1 VPVSPYRYL
10 SHAYGRNHFTV
21 DRPFQVILQF
31 HLKTLPDLSRL
42 GEFAGTDL
50 YEVADYVD
58 KLGHPEHIMW
68 SVDGERVDRAWMAPS
83 EMRALEWLVK
93 EAGVI
98 RGPYRGGNWYEHFAS
113 LYLIAD
119 PGIGCILTVT
129 NQTTYAIYKYGDAAA
144 QAFLP
149 SLLGEGDQIRYG
161 ATWFT
166 EIQGGSDLGAN
177 RVRADLRDGHWTVDG
192 DTKYFASNAGLAEL
206 ALVTA
211 RVEGGAPGP
220 KGLGLFLVP
229 EHDRQG
235 KRNFA
240 VRRLK
245 RKSGTVGVP
254 TGEVEFHRSEALL
267 LGTAENGIYY
277 TLENLMVSRL
287 ANAAAALG
295 IARKAYLEAY
305 YYTQARTAFG
315 RRLIDH
321 PLVRRDLLDL
331 EVAIEGALALTF
343 RAVEEFQKAWT
354 DLPPY
359 GPTYHYA
366 RLLTHITKN
375 LTADIS
381 AYVTKVAMELHGG
394 LGFLREFPIERWHR
408 EALITPIWEGP
419 SNIQALDLLEVIAK
433 KGAEKLLLDELE
445 RTAPEIRAD
454 PATFALARAHIE
466 KTLSSLASY
475 SETEAQFF
483 GKDVLNDLGHAMA
496 VTQLVRISNSLRS
509 SRLGRVASLYAR
521 RYLEGKRYDLPTP
534 AEIDA
539 VIGID
544 RAPAAAPDAKESHVG
559 RPRE

>member
-1 VPVSPYRYL
+1 MPDSPYRHL
-10 SHAYGRNHFTV
+10 SHAYGRNHFTL
-21 DRPFQVILQF
+21 DRPFQAILRF
-31 HLKTLPDLSRL
+31 HLGTLPDLERV
-42 GEFAGTDL
+42 GEFVGKDL

-58 KLGHPEHIMW
+58 KFGHPEHIMW

-83 EMRALEWLVK
+83 EMRALEWLLK
-93 EAGVI
+93 EGAVN
-98 RGPYRGGNWYEHFAS
+98 RGPYRRGDWFEHFAS

-129 NQTTYAIYKYGDAAA
+129 NQTAYAIHKYGDASA
-144 QAFLP
+144 QTLLP
-149 SLLGEGDQIRYG
+149 SLIGEEDPIRYG

-177 RVRADLRDGHWTVDG
+177 RVRADLHEGRWTIDG
-192 DTKYFASNAGLAEL
+192 DTKYFASNAGLAHL

-211 RVEGGAPGP
+211 RVGPDGRGA

-229 EHDRQG
+229 EHDSEG
-235 KRNFA
+235 KRNFL

-245 RKSGTVGVP
+245 KKSGTVGVP
-254 TGEVEFHRSEALL
+254 TGEVEFHGAHALL
-267 LGTAENGIYY
+267 LGDVEQGIYY

-287 ANAAAALG
+287 ANSMAALG

-305 YYTQARTAFG
+305 YYTQTRTAFG

-321 PLVRRDLLDL
+321 PLIRRDLLDL
-331 EVAIEGALALTF
+331 EVAIEGALALAF
-343 RAVEEFQKAWT
+343 LAVEGFQTSWT
-354 DLPPY
+354 DTPPY
-359 GPTYHYA
+359 GPRYHYA

-375 LTADIS
+375 VTADMS

-433 KGAEKLLLDELE
+433 KRADRILLQEVERIGAEI
-445 RTAPEIRAD
+445 RTG
-454 PATFALARAHIE
+454 PATFALARARIE
-466 KTLSSLASY
+466 EALNTLASY
-475 SETEAQFF
+475 SEVEAQFF
-483 GKDVLNDLGHAMA
+483 GKDVLNDLGHAIA
-496 VTQLVRISNSLRS
+496 VVELLRVSNSLPSPRM
-509 SRLGRVASLYAR
+509 GRVAALYAR
-521 RYLEGKRYDLPTP
+521 RYLEGRRYDLPTTE
-534 AEIDA
+534 EIDE

-544 RAPAAAPDAKESHVG
+544 RAPAVDPDA
-559 RPRE
+559 